1 MGSGSELVPVA
12 DMLGVGLLT
21 ASVPRAVVDEAVE
34 ACGRG
39 ARRSGGVL
47 PPHLMVYFA
56 MAMAL
61 FADEDYP
68 GVMAR
73 LAEPLR
79 SWGGWDPGWMAPT
92 SGGITQARARLGFEP
107 VMQVFQ
113 AVAQPVATV
122 LTRGAWLRHRRLVSI
137 DGMVFDL
144 PDSAENVREFGRAG
158 GGVFPQARVT
168 TLVESGSH
176 CALGAVIGGV
186 AGKGTG
192 ERSAAAGLFALL
204 DEDMLLTADR
214 GFYSFDLWCAGDD
227 AGAGLLWRIG
237 EAVDLPPVADVGDGS
252 FISLVFARGVKA
264 AAKAR
269 LLHAAKTGADMAAHR
284 DQCRLVRVVEYY
296 VNDRGPASPA
306 QKELFCLITNL
317 LDPGDALPGELAVAY
332 HDRWE
337 HEGANAQIKTGLR
350 GPGKILRSH
359 SPDMVRQEIWGY
371 LLAHYA
377 IAALICRAATDTDT
391 DPDRIKFKN
400 TVRLARRRIT
410 DPAAFSP

>member
-1 MGSGSELVPVA
+1 
-12 DMLGVGLLT
+12 MLGVGLLT
-21 ASVPRAVVDEAVE
+21 VSVPRIVVDEAVE
-34 ACGRG
+34 VCGRG

-61 FADEDYP
+61 FAEEDYE

-79 SWGGWDPGWMAPT
+79 SWGGWDPAWKVPT

-107 VMQVFQ
+107 VAEVFEQV
-113 AVAQPVATV
+113 ARPVATT

-144 PDSAENVREFGRAG
+144 PDTAENAEAFGRPS

-176 CALGAVIGGV
+176 CELGAVIGGV
-186 AGKGTG
+186 AGKGSG
-192 ERSAAAGLFALL
+192 ERTAAGELVGLL
-204 DEDMLLTADR
+204 DEDMLFTADR
-214 GFYSFDLWCAGDD
+214 GFYAFELWCRAVDT
-227 AGAGLLWRIG
+227 GAALLWRLGDTI
-237 EAVDLPPVADVGDGS
+237 DLPQVADLGDGS
-252 FISLVFARGVKA
+252 YTSLLFAPGA
-264 AAKAR
+264 SAKLRAR
-269 LLHAAKTGADMAAHR
+269 LLQVARAGEDLSGHADR
-284 DQCRLVRVVEYY
+284 CRLVRVVEYY
-296 VNDRGPASPA
+296 VDDRGSVSRTD
-306 QKELFCLITNL
+306 KELICLITNL
-317 LDPGDALPGELAVAY
+317 VDPGEALPGELAVAY

-337 HEGANAQIKTGLR
+337 HEGANAQVKTQLR
-350 GPGKILRSH
+350 GPGKILRSR
-359 SPDMVRQEIWGY
+359 SPDMVRQEIYGY

-377 IAALICRAATDTDT
+377 IASLICRAATDTDT

>member
-1 MGSGSELVPVA
+1 
-12 DMLGVGLLT
+12 MLGVGLLT
-21 ASVPRAVVDEAVE
+21 ASVSRIAVDEAVE
-34 ACGRG
+34 GCGRG
-39 ARRSGGVL
+39 AKRSGGAL

-61 FADEDYP
+61 FAEEDYQ

-73 LAEPLR
+73 MAEPLR
-79 SWGGWDPGWMAPT
+79 SWGGWDPAWVPPT

-107 VMQVFQ
+107 VKQVFEH
-113 AVAQPVATV
+113 VARPVATA

-144 PDSAENVREFGRAG
+144 PDTKANAEAFGKPSG
-158 GGVFPQARVT
+158 GAFPQARAT

-176 CALGAVIGGV
+176 CELGAVIGGV

-192 ERSAAAGLFALL
+192 ERSAASELIPLL
-204 DEDMLLTADR
+204 DEDMLFTADR
-214 GFYSFDLWCAGDD
+214 GFYSFDLWCQAADT
-227 AGAGLLWRIG
+227 GAGLLWRIG
-237 EAVDLPPVADVGDGS
+237 DTMELPVVADLGDGS
-252 FISLVFARGVKA
+252 YTALVFDPAARTPA
-264 AAKAR
+264 RSR
-269 LLHAAKTGADMAAHR
+269 LLQAARAGADLEHER
-284 DQCRLVRVVEYY
+284 DRCRLVRVVEYY
-296 VNDRGPASPA
+296 VDDRGGADRA
-306 QKELFCLITNL
+306 DKELLCLITNMVG
-317 LDPGDALPGELAVAY
+317 PRDALPGELAVAY

-337 HEGANAQIKTGLR
+337 HEGANAQIKTQLR
-350 GPGKILRSH
+350 GPGKILRSK
-359 SPDMVRQEIWGY
+359 SPDMVRQEIYGY

-377 IAALICRAATDTDT
+377 IAALICTAATGTDT